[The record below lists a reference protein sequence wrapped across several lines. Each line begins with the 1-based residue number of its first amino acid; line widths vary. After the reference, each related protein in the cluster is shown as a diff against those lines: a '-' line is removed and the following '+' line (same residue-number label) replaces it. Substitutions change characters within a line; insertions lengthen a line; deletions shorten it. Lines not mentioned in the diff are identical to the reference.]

1 MLNIKKVTKIFA
13 IASIITLFFVVLSSL
28 DNNVRNLYAAF
39 QQSQTKTLR
48 YVQNDAF
55 GYNEKLNYKVGY
67 KFITAGT
74 GYFHIQPNP
83 VYRNG
88 RECYDVRFEVRS
100 LPSLEMLY
108 KVRDRYRTVL
118 DVAGIFPW
126 EFEQSI
132 REGNYKRD
140 ARAIFD
146 QVNNTAQV
154 KDKIYK
160 VPEYVHDIVSAFYYT
175 RTMDLK
181 SLPDGHIFYLKNFY
195 KDTTYTLGV
204 KIHRRETIDVEA
216 GTFRCIVIEPLVV
229 KGGLFKSEGSIF
241 IWLTDDDR
249 KIPVKVA
256 TRILIG
262 FVSADLVS
270 YSGTRGPVTAKIK

>member
-1 MLNIKKVTKIFA
+1 MNKTKILRNFVLATLAVA
-13 IASIITLFFVVLSSL
+13 IIFTLITIL
-28 DNNVRNLYAAF
+28 DNQVKNLLVA
-39 QQSQTKTLR
+39 QQQTKTFR
-48 YVQNDAF
+48 YVPNEAF
-55 GYNEKLNYKVGY
+55 GYNERLNYKVGY

-108 KVRDRYRTVL
+108 RVRDRYRTVL

-126 EFEQSI
+126 KFEQSI

-140 ARAIFD
+140 ARAVFD
-146 QVNNTAQV
+146 QVNNIATV
-154 KDKIYK
+154 KDKQYK

-175 RTMDLK
+175 RTLDLR
-181 SLPDGHIFYLKNFY
+181 SMNDGHVFYLKQFF

-216 GTFRCIVIEPLVV
+216 GKFRCIVIEPLVV
-229 KGGLFKSEGSIF
+229 KGGLFKSDGSIF
-241 IWLTDDDR
+241 IWLSDDER

-270 YSGTRGPVTAKIK
+270 YSGTRGPVSAKLN

>member
-1 MLNIKKVTKIFA
+1 MNKTKILRNFVLATLSVA
-13 IASIITLFFVVLSSL
+13 IIFTLITIL
-28 DNNVRNLYAAF
+28 DNQVKNLLVA
-39 QQSQTKTLR
+39 QQQTKTFR
-48 YVQNDAF
+48 YVPNEAF
-55 GYNEKLNYKVGY
+55 GYNERLNYKVGY

-108 KVRDRYRTVL
+108 RVRDRYRTVL

-126 EFEQSI
+126 KFEQSI

-140 ARAIFD
+140 ARAVFD
-146 QVNNTAQV
+146 QVNNIATV
-154 KDKIYK
+154 KDKQYK

-175 RTMDLK
+175 RTLDLR
-181 SLPDGHIFYLKNFY
+181 SMNDGHVFYLKQFF

-216 GTFRCIVIEPLVV
+216 GKFRCIVIEPLVV
-229 KGGLFKSEGSIF
+229 KGGLFKSDGSIF
-241 IWLTDDDR
+241 IWLSDDER

-270 YSGTRGPVTAKIK
+270 YSGTRGPVSAKLN

>member
-1 MLNIKKVTKIFA
+1 MKITKNLNKFILATVIVA
-13 IASIITLFFVVLSSL
+13 IVFSLITIL
-28 DNNVRNLYAAF
+28 DNEVKNLLVA
-39 QQSQTKTLR
+39 QQQGKSFR
-48 YVQNDAF
+48 YVPNEAF

-146 QVNNTAQV
+146 QVNNIATV
-154 KDKIYK
+154 KDKQYT

-175 RTMDLK
+175 RTLDLK
-181 SLPDGHIFYLKNFY
+181 SMKDGHVFYLKQFF

-216 GTFRCIVIEPLVV
+216 GKFRCIVIEPLVV

-241 IWLTDDDR
+241 IWLSDDER

-270 YSGTRGPVTAKIK
+270 YSGTRGPVTAKIN

>member
-1 MLNIKKVTKIFA
+1 MNKTKILRNFVLATLSVA
-13 IASIITLFFVVLSSL
+13 IIFTLITIL
-28 DNNVRNLYAAF
+28 DNQVKNLLVA
-39 QQSQTKTLR
+39 QQQTKTFR
-48 YVQNDAF
+48 YVPNEAF
-55 GYNEKLNYKVGY
+55 GYNERLNYKVGY

-108 KVRDRYRTVL
+108 RVRDRYRTVL

-140 ARAIFD
+140 ARAVFD
-146 QVNNTAQV
+146 QVNNIATV
-154 KDKIYK
+154 KDKQYK

-175 RTMDLK
+175 RTLDLR
-181 SLPDGHIFYLKNFY
+181 SMNDGHVFYLKQFF

-216 GTFRCIVIEPLVV
+216 GKFRCIVIEPLVV
-229 KGGLFKSEGSIF
+229 KGGLFKSDGSIF
-241 IWLTDDDR
+241 IWLSDDER

-270 YSGTRGPVTAKIK
+270 YSGTRGPVSAKLN

>member
-1 MLNIKKVTKIFA
+1 MNKTKILRNFVLATLSVA
-13 IASIITLFFVVLSSL
+13 IIFTLITIL
-28 DNNVRNLYAAF
+28 DNQVKNLLVA
-39 QQSQTKTLR
+39 QQQTKTFR
-48 YVQNDAF
+48 YVPNEAF
-55 GYNEKLNYKVGY
+55 GYNERLNYKVGY

-88 RECYDVRFEVRS
+88 RECCDVRFEVRS

-108 KVRDRYRTVL
+108 RVRDRYRTVL

-140 ARAIFD
+140 ARAVFD
-146 QVNNTAQV
+146 QVNNIATV
-154 KDKIYK
+154 KDKQYK

-175 RTMDLK
+175 RTLDLR
-181 SLPDGHIFYLKNFY
+181 SMNDGHVFYLKQFF

-216 GTFRCIVIEPLVV
+216 GKFRCIVIEPLVV
-229 KGGLFKSEGSIF
+229 KGGLFKSDGSIF
-241 IWLTDDDR
+241 IWLSDDER

-270 YSGTRGPVTAKIK
+270 YSGTRGPVSAKLN

>member
-1 MLNIKKVTKIFA
+1 MNNIRNSKKFILATLAVA
-13 IASIITLFFVVLSSL
+13 IVLSLLTIL
-28 DNNVRNLYAAF
+28 DNKVKNLLIA
-39 QQSQTKTLR
+39 QQQTKTFR
-48 YVQNDAF
+48 YVSNEAF

-83 VYRNG
+83 VYRND

-140 ARAIFD
+140 ARAVFD
-146 QVNNTAQV
+146 QVNNIATV
-154 KDKIYK
+154 KDKQYK

-175 RTMDLK
+175 RTLDLQSMK
-181 SLPDGHIFYLKNFY
+181 DGYTFYLKQFF

-216 GTFRCIVIEPLVV
+216 GKFRCIVIEPLVV
-229 KGGLFKSEGSIF
+229 KGGLFKSDGSIF
-241 IWLTDDDR
+241 IWLSDDER

-270 YSGTRGPVTAKIK
+270 YSGTRGPVSAKLN

>member
-1 MLNIKKVTKIFA
+1 MKITKNLNKFILATVIVA
-13 IASIITLFFVVLSSL
+13 IVFSLITIL
-28 DNNVRNLYAAF
+28 DNEVKNLLVA
-39 QQSQTKTLR
+39 QQQGKSFR
-48 YVQNDAF
+48 YIPNEAF

-100 LPSLEMLY
+100 LPSLEMLF

-146 QVNNTAQV
+146 QVNNTATV
-154 KDKIYK
+154 KDKQYK
-160 VPEYVHDIVSAFYYT
+160 VPEYVHDVVSAFYYT
-175 RTMDLK
+175 RTLDLK
-181 SLPDGHIFYLKNFY
+181 SMKDGHVFYLKHFF

-216 GTFRCIVIEPLVV
+216 GKFRCIVIEPLVV

-241 IWLTDDDR
+241 IWLSDDDR

-262 FVSADLVS
+262 FVSTDLVS
-270 YSGTRGPVTAKIK
+270 YSGTRGPVTAKIN

>member
-1 MLNIKKVTKIFA
+1 MNKTKILRNFVLATLAVA
-13 IASIITLFFVVLSSL
+13 IIFTLITIL
-28 DNNVRNLYAAF
+28 DNQVKNLLVA
-39 QQSQTKTLR
+39 QQQTKTFR
-48 YVQNDAF
+48 YVPNEAF
-55 GYNEKLNYKVGY
+55 GYNERLNYKVGY

-108 KVRDRYRTVL
+108 RVRDRYRTVL

-140 ARAIFD
+140 ARAVFD
-146 QVNNTAQV
+146 QVNNIATV
-154 KDKIYK
+154 KDKQYK

-175 RTMDLK
+175 RTLDLR
-181 SLPDGHIFYLKNFY
+181 SMNDGHVFYLKQFF

-216 GTFRCIVIEPLVV
+216 GKFRCIVIEPLVV
-229 KGGLFKSEGSIF
+229 KGGLFKSDGSIF
-241 IWLTDDDR
+241 IWLSDDER

-270 YSGTRGPVTAKIK
+270 YSGTRGPVSAKLN

>member
-1 MLNIKKVTKIFA
+1 MLNIKKVIKIFA

-67 KFITAGT
+67 KFIIAGT

>member
-1 MLNIKKVTKIFA
+1 MNKTKILRNFVLATLSVA
-13 IASIITLFFVVLSSL
+13 IIFTLITIL
-28 DNNVRNLYAAF
+28 DNQVKNLLVA
-39 QQSQTKTLR
+39 QQQTKTFR
-48 YVQNDAF
+48 YVPNEAF
-55 GYNEKLNYKVGY
+55 GYNERLNYKVGY

-108 KVRDRYRTVL
+108 RVRDRYRTVL

-140 ARAIFD
+140 ARAVFD
-146 QVNNTAQV
+146 QVNNIATV
-154 KDKIYK
+154 KDKQYK
-160 VPEYVHDIVSAFYYT
+160 VPEYVHDIVSAFYYS
-175 RTMDLK
+175 RTLDLR
-181 SLPDGHIFYLKNFY
+181 SMNDGHVFYLKQFF

-216 GTFRCIVIEPLVV
+216 GKFRCIVIEPLVV
-229 KGGLFKSEGSIF
+229 KGGLFKSDGSIF
-241 IWLTDDDR
+241 IWLSDDER

-270 YSGTRGPVTAKIK
+270 YSGTRGPVSAKLN